1 MDLVILLLLIGLVI
15 FFFRR
20 FSSLIYL
27 IGIVDIFLRLVTFI
41 KVELTK
47 GELYAI
53 IDKYIPFN
61 IPTLLGNYSDGLL
74 YTILLWLY
82 IAAMIIFEFY
92 LIKGFFKKL

>member
-53 IDKYIPFN
+53 IDKYIPSN